1 MNRFYVITNVEKDK
15 DLKTTRQIYDYLKAW
30 EKLFS
35 GVKAYKQWSE
45 GNMLEK
51 KPEEKKKP
59 EKMEIIATQ
68 TPP

>member
-15 DLKTTRQIYDYLKAW
+15 NLETTRQIC
-30 EKLFS
+30 
-35 GVKAYKQWSE
+35 
-45 GNMLEK
+45 
-51 KPEEKKKP
+51 KPEAVNVRSGNFRKKKKP